1 MVLDKKEIDV
11 VGMHCPSCAIAV
23 ELSMKDLDG
32 VEDAKVNLETNT
44 VEVEYDPELVSD
56 VDLAG
61 AVKEAGFEMK

>member
-1 MVLDKKEIDV
+1 MVLNKKEINV

-32 VEDAKVNLETNT
+32 VEEAKSNLETNT
-44 VEVEYDPELVSD
+44 VEVEYDSELVSD

-61 AVKEAGFEMK
+61 TVREAGFEVK

>member
-1 MVLDKKEIDV
+1 MVLNKKEINV

-32 VEDAKVNLETNT
+32 VEEAKSNLETNT
-44 VEVEYDPELVSD
+44 VEVEYDSELVSD

-61 AVKEAGFEMK
+61 AVREAGFEVK

>member
-1 MVLDKKEIDV
+1 MVLDKKEINV

-23 ELSMKDLDG
+23 ELSVKDLDG
-32 VEDAKVNLETNT
+32 VEDAKANLETNT
-44 VEVEYDPELVSD
+44 AEVEFDPERISD

>member
-1 MVLDKKEIDV
+1 MVLNKKEINV

-32 VEDAKVNLETNT
+32 VEEAKANLETNT
-44 VEVEYDPELVSD
+44 VEVEYDSELVSD

-61 AVKEAGFEMK
+61 AVREAGFEVK

>member
-1 MVLDKKEIDV
+1 MVLDKKEIGV

-44 VEVEYDPELVSD
+44 VEVEYDSELVSI
-56 VDLAG
+56 VDLESAI
-61 AVKEAGFEMK
+61 KDAGFEMN